1 MCLGKFRR
9 GVDKVLAIVY
19 TVCVGHN
26 HTPNRRYKM
35 TNATA
40 TTAAELA
47 YMIRNMRSAMEKL
60 EAQLCTLEDNAAE
73 GLDEHKWLETA
84 EISGDHLVDALATLE
99 KANLY
104 LFGRS

>member
-1 MCLGKFRR
+1 
-9 GVDKVLAIVY
+9 
-19 TVCVGHN
+19 
-26 HTPNRRYKM
+26 M

-47 YMIRNMRSAMEKL
+47 YIIRNMRSAMEKL
-60 EAQLCTLEDNAAE
+60 EGQLCTLENNAAE
-73 GLDEHKWLETA
+73 GSDGHQWIKTA
-84 EISGDHLVDALATLE
+84 DASADHLVDALATLE